1 MEYVGLFFE
10 ILFLLLGGF
19 VYRLSSGEM
28 RVSEAQRPAMERFVK
43 ENGKIMRLLST
54 ILIVI
59 MMFEIGLQIP
69 SKLIEFSFYNIL
81 FNIFVS

>member
-28 RVSEAQRPAMERFVK
+28 RVSDAQRPGMERFVK

-59 MMFEIGLQIP
+59 MVFEIGLHVYQIMHGIA
-69 SKLIEFSFYNIL
+69 K
-81 FNIFVS
+81 